1 MDTWNS
7 VPVQIG
13 ETQVIGVKKYDDFSL
28 RFVKK
33 RNNFDKEARSLDKLL
48 VMNVSTKP
56 TIDRLLVLSTT
67 KVQNLCTHN

>member
-1 MDTWNS
+1 M
-7 VPVQIG
+7 QIG

-33 RNNFDKEARSLDKLL
+33 RNNFDKEAPSLDKLL

-56 TIDRLLVLSTT
+56 TIDRL
-67 KVQNLCTHN
+67 